1 MARVV
6 YAERA
11 LADLERLFDFAA
23 VADPALAVASIDAIE
38 EAVTLLANHPLIGR
52 PVDDDLRELVIS
64 RGETGFV
71 ALYAWLEAD
80 DVAMVLAIRH
90 QSEAG
95 YR

>member
-6 YAERA
+6 YSERG
-11 LADLERLFDFAA
+11 LADLELLFDFAA
-23 VADPALAVASIDAIE
+23 VADREFAVASIDAME
-38 EAVTLLANHPLIGR
+38 EAVSLLAHHPLIGR

-64 RGETGFV
+64 RGKTGYV
-71 ALYAWLEAD
+71 ARYAWLESD
-80 DVAMVLAIRH
+80 DVVMVLAIRH